1 MRSEAMNSANMDT
14 PAAGQDDSAG
24 RGASQKVAAASAGGV
39 IAAFLASLCCVGPV
53 VFGALGVGVGATG
66 FLASTAD
73 ALSVLVPYR
82 PIFIVLAILG
92 IGISFY
98 TVYKQPR
105 AVCDA
110 IGTCAQA
117 GPKALRAL
125 VWIAAWTALTLI
137 LSAYWLGFF

>member
-1 MRSEAMNSANMDT
+1 MRNEAMTSAKMGT
-14 PAAGQDDSAG
+14 PVAVPDE
-24 RGASQKVAAASAGGV
+24 GAVPGTSRKVAAASAGGV

-66 FLASTAD
+66 FLASTAN

-92 IGISFY
+92 VGISFY
-98 TVYKQPR
+98 TVYTQPKV
-105 AVCDA
+105 VCDA
-110 IGTCAQA
+110 TGTCAQT
-117 GPKALRAL
+117 GPKALRAF
-125 VWIAAWTALTLI
+125 VWIAAGITLTLI